1 MEMYDILIVMMV
13 SQIYTS
19 VKTQA
24 EHCSMATVNC
34 IQIIPQYN
42 YVKTKNINIFQIS
55 KLPWLELFTIFN
67 FIKVKIKC

>member
-1 MEMYDILIVMMV
+1 MYDILIVMMV

-24 EHCSMATVNC
+24 EHCSMGTVNC

-55 KLPWLELFTIFN
+55 KLP
-67 FIKVKIKC
+67 